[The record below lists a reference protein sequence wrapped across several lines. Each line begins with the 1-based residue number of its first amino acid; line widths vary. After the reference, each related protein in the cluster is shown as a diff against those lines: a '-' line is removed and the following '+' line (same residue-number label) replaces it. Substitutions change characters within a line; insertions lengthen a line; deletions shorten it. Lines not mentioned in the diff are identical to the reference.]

1 MQIQSPKGAALTL
14 KSPKKIQLFW
24 KKLCYNVKRYKFI
37 YLLMLPGILYF
48 AVFSY
53 YPMYFLQIA
62 FRKYSI
68 YTGLEG
74 AKWVG
79 LKNFADLFQST
90 FFLQALGNTI
100 ILSVMNLVFAFPVPI
115 ILALLLNEIHN
126 QLFKRTVQTLIYLPH
141 FLSWVIVGS
150 IWITMLSPSS
160 GLVNYLLGLFG
171 IEPVFFMASKDHFRW
186 VLLLS
191 HIWKG
196 AGWGTIVYL
205 AAITGIDQQMYE
217 AAIVDGASRLKQT
230 LYITLPSIL
239 PTILV
244 VFILNLAKILNIFEQ
259 VFAMYNPVVAEVS
272 ETIDTYVYQIGIIK
286 GDMSF
291 ATAAGLFKNIVSM
304 SLVLI
309 TNAIARRVQE
319 SSVV

>member
-1 MQIQSPKGAALTL
+1 MQIQSSGSADLTL

-24 KKLCYNVKRYKFI
+24 KKVCYNVKRYKFI

-79 LKNFADLFQST
+79 LKNFVDLFQST

-100 ILSVMNLVFAFPVPI
+100 ILSMMNLVFSFPVPI
-115 ILALLLNEIHN
+115 ILALLLNEI
-126 QLFKRTVQTLIYLPH
+126 QSQTFKRSVQTLIYLPH

-171 IEPVFFMASKDHFRW
+171 VEPIFFMASKDHFRW
-186 VLLLS
+186 VLLFS
-191 HIWKG
+191 NIWKG

-205 AAITGIDQQMYE
+205 AAITGIDQEMYE

-230 LYITLPSIL
+230 IYITLPSIL

-272 ETIDTYVYQIGIIK
+272 ETIDTYVYQIGVIK

>member
-1 MQIQSPKGAALTL
+1 MKTQSLGSTGHVPGVSGKCR
-14 KSPKKIQLFW
+14 SFFQ
-24 KKLCYNVKRYKFI
+24 KLWYNLKRYKFI
-37 YLLMLPGILYF
+37 YLLMLPGIFYF

-79 LKNFADLFQST
+79 FKNFIDLFESP

-100 ILSVMNLVFAFPVPI
+100 ILSLMNLVFSFPVPI
-115 ILALLLNEIHN
+115 ILALLLNEIQS

-150 IWITMLSPSS
+150 IWITILSPSN

-171 IEPVFFMASKDHFRW
+171 VEPIFFMASKQHFRW
-186 VLLLS
+186 VLLAS
-191 HIWKG
+191 NIWKG

-230 LYITLPSIL
+230 IYITLPSIL
-239 PTILV
+239 PTIMV

-272 ETIDTYVYQIGIIK
+272 ETIDTYVYQIGIIN

-304 SLVLI
+304 CLVLI
-309 TNAIARRVQE
+309 TNTIARRIQD